1 MSKEELMRNPIR
13 QIISDELYDKLV
25 QLNLLNQKAIRDFEI
40 KQLYLELR
48 EAGTRSNDAIEALLE
63 EYPYLQF
70 DTVRKIIYSVKLP
83 DELRDQNPCA

>member
-1 MSKEELMRNPIR
+1 MRNPIR
-13 QIISDELYDKLV
+13 QIISDELFERLV
-25 QLNLLNQKAIRDFEI
+25 QLDLLNEKAIRDFEI

-48 EAGTRSNDAIEALLE
+48 ESGMRSTEAIESLLE

-83 DELRDQNPCA
+83 EEMRDQRPCA